1 MNFRAQGDNPLPVSI
16 QLSFSDIRGGAARA
30 AQRLH
35 DALRRAGASATMLVQ
50 VKDGHDLDVV
60 GPTTGFGCRWARV
73 RPYLDF
79 APARVFRR
87 GAGVPY
93 SVGWLPSGYVGKVRS
108 LRSDVVHLHWVAGGM
123 LSVRDVARLPG
134 PLVWTLHD
142 MWAFTGGCHYDGGC
156 GRFADGCGPCPVL
169 GSTSRHDLSRWSW
182 ARKTRLLQRAD
193 LTIVTP
199 SRWLAA
205 QAAKSTA
212 LGRHDIRV
220 IPNALDLDVFRPF
233 GRAAARAVLGLPLD
247 RPIVMFAAMNATGDP
262 RKGFRHLEAALHRLA
277 ETSMRPLAL
286 IAGADA
292 PAGTERL
299 PLDARYLGTIADDA
313 MLAIAYSAADVFVAP
328 SEQENL
334 SNAVVEAMACGTP
347 CVAFRVGGM
356 EDLVD
361 HGENGFLARP
371 LVAADLARCIGEI
384 LTAEEHVRTAR
395 SIRAREKIADMCEQG
410 IVARQHLALYAELR
424 DRHGGKGPR

>member
-1 MNFRAQGDNPLPVSI
+1 MNARTGSDESLPRSLL
-16 QLSFSDIRGGAARA
+16 LSFSDIRGGAARA

-35 DALRRAGASATMLVQ
+35 DALRRAGASSTMLVQ
-50 VKDGHDLDVV
+50 VKDGHDPDVV
-60 GPTTGFGCRWARV
+60 GPATSVGRRWVRL
-73 RPYLDF
+73 RPYVDF

-93 SVGWLPSGYVGKVRS
+93 SVGWLPSAYVGKVRS
-108 LRSDVVHLHWVAGGM
+108 SRPDVVHLHWVAGGM
-123 LSVRDVARLPG
+123 LSIGDVARLPG

-156 GRFADGCGPCPVL
+156 GRFVDGCGPCPVL
-169 GSTSRHDLSRWSW
+169 GSTGRRELSHWSW
-182 ARKTRLLQRAD
+182 SRKTRLLQRDD

-205 QAAKSTA
+205 QAAKSSA
-212 LGRHDIRV
+212 MSQLDIRV
-220 IPNALDLDVFRPF
+220 IPNAIDLDVFRPF

-247 RPIVMFAAMNATGDP
+247 RPIVMFAAMNATGDA
-262 RKGFRHLEAALHRLA
+262 RKGFRHLRDALHQLA
-277 ETSMRPLAL
+277 GAHKRPLAL
-286 IAGADA
+286 IAGAEA
-292 PAGTERL
+292 PTGTDRL
-299 PLDARYLGTIADDA
+299 PLDARYLGTIADEE
-313 MLAIAYSAADVFVAP
+313 MLAVAYSAADVFVAP

-361 HGENGFLARP
+361 HRENGLLARP
-371 LVAADLARCIGEI
+371 LSAEDLASCI
-384 LTAEEHVRTAR
+384 AEVLDAAGDVRMAMG
-395 SIRAREKIADMCEQG
+395 IRAREKIAGMCEQQA
-410 IVARQHLALYAELR
+410 VARQHLALYGEMIE
-424 DRHGGKGPR
+424 RHAAAGVR